1 MLTMVYNLEPE
12 LFNLHFNNNNNNNNN
27 NAYWP
32 ARNFAVYLE
41 VTL

>member
-27 NAYWP
+27 AYWP

>member
-12 LFNLHFNNNNNNNNN
+12 VFNLHFNNNNDV
-27 NAYWP
+27 YWP